1 MNIQKPSSFW
11 DRAFANLRGMWGK
24 IASGSE
30 GGFNGKATWSPDL
43 DEKDQERLIEQMRA
57 CLDARGGEVSA
68 RGRAAALGHA
78 YLALNELGR
87 KRFLRVLAD
96 TFDIDRRQVDDAV
109 TALLAVA
116 DPAGRR
122 KVEARLRRTLVAPR
136 VKLLTQF
143 NALPEGVKFLVDLRN
158 ELLNWSEGEPSLSD
172 LEGDLK
178 ALLGTWFDVGFL
190 ELRQITWSA
199 PASLLEKLF
208 EYEKVQEIQSW
219 DDLKN
224 RLAADRR
231 CFAFFHPRMPD
242 EPLIFVWVAL
252 VQGMATNVQVL
263 LDEDAPQGDPNLA
276 DTAIFYSISNAQEGL
291 RGINFGNF
299 LIKRVLDRLSGD
311 LKGLKTFAT
320 LSPIPGFMSWLGKGL
335 TTELMIEI
343 VPEGERL
350 ALTTVAGIERP
361 DGALKSLL
369 ASPGWHR
376 EDRIATVLKMPVLR
390 LVAHYLIEEK
400 RSSGTARDSVAH
412 FHLNNGARI
421 EQLNWLANTSP
432 RGFEESAGVMLNY
445 CYEPE
450 QIEANHE
457 FYRGSNAVI
466 ATPKV
471 RELLNNKPRSNGAP
485 TAGRARQAAN

>member
-1 MNIQKPSSFW
+1 MNEQKSSNFW

-24 IASGSE
+24 IASSTE
-30 GGFNGKATWSPDL
+30 GNFNGKSAWSPDL
-43 DEKDQERLIEQMRA
+43 DDRDQERLIEQMRA

-78 YLALNELGR
+78 YLALNEKGR

-96 TFDIDRRQVDDAV
+96 TFDIDRRQVDEAV
-109 TALLAVA
+109 TALFAVK
-116 DPAGRR
+116 DPVERR
-122 KVEARLRRTLVAPR
+122 KVESRLRRTLVAPR

-143 NALPEGVKFLVDLRN
+143 NGLPEGVKFLVDLRN
-158 ELLNWSEGEPSLSD
+158 ELIDWSKGDPSLAD
-172 LEGDLK
+172 LETDLK

-252 VQGMATNVQVL
+252 VQGMSTNVQVL
-263 LDEDAPQGDPNLA
+263 LDEEAPQDDANAA

-299 LIKRVLDRLSGD
+299 LIKRVLDRLSAE

-320 LSPIPGFMSWLGKGL
+320 LSPIPGFLSWLKKGL
-335 TTELMIEI
+335 TTELMVDI
-343 VPEGERL
+343 VPEMERKIL
-350 ALTTVAGIERP
+350 MATAGIETP
-361 DGALKSLL
+361 DGALKALL
-369 ASPGWHR
+369 ATPGWHK
-376 EDRIATVLKMPVLR
+376 EDRIADVLKMPVLR

-421 EQLNWLANTSP
+421 EQLNWLANTSS
-432 RGFEESAGVMLNY
+432 RGLEESAGVMLNY
-445 CYEPE
+445 CYEPDE
-450 QIEANHE
+450 I
-457 FYRGSNAVI
+457 
-466 ATPKV
+466 K
-471 RELLNNKPRSNGAP
+471 
-485 TAGRARQAAN
+485 